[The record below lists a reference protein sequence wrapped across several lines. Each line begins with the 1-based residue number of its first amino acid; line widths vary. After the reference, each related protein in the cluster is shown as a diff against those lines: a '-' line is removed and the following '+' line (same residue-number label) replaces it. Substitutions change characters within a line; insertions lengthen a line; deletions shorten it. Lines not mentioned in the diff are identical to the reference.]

1 MKELLEKIKFTIDKI
16 DSNEDE
22 ATYKI
27 EIKVPFEL
35 GWVERMKFIIEEKD
49 NRRIFQLNYKENKDD
64 FAIFENTITLPTKA
78 LYHYYFSFDINDNTI
93 YFKKN
98 NKEDTSSI
106 SLDDMWKM
114 SVNFEVPDWAKGK
127 IMYHIFVDRFNR
139 GSDEALEEMPNRTI
153 HSSWDEDVEVTPN
166 KDGIWNADFYGGDL
180 KGIEEKLDYIKSL
193 GVSIIYLSPIV
204 WSQSNHRY
212 DTSDYEKVD
221 PYVGTN
227 KDLKDLCDKAHSM
240 GIKIVL
246 DGVFNHTGNDSKYF
260 NEFNHFDE
268 LGAYQSKDSKYY
280 PFYRKYIDNN
290 KVFFDYWWG
299 MKNLPV
305 CDGNSK
311 EWQQYIYGEGG
322 IIDLWFDLGIDGLRL
337 DVADELTDEFI
348 EGIRRAV
355 KRNKEDGFIIG
366 EVWKNPMRMG
376 RGYIESGK
384 GMDSVMNYFLVDAL
398 IRFFKYK
405 DVNKLKEVLREL
417 KTDYPLDTILSSMI
431 FTSTHDIS
439 RAINIFGTKEFQYT
453 GEWAWNLN
461 NNDRDWQKEFKMS
474 QEELDRGKEI
484 YKSYLYTL
492 TFLPGIL
499 SIFYGDEVGLQG
511 MGNLSNRRTFPWN
524 NIDHDLLKY
533 FIGIGKIRGKEKFLE
548 TADFNVV
555 DINDKYFMF
564 ERINEDEKAL
574 ITVNRSSNP
583 VGIYIPSE
591 YRDSIELDSLNDSSK
606 EALNRHGGIVLKKT
620 RYK

>member
-1 MKELLEKIKFTIDKI
+1 MKELLEQIKFNIDKI
-16 DSNEDE
+16 DSNEDN

-35 GWVERMKFIIEEKD
+35 GWIEIMKFIIEEKD
-49 NRRIFQLNYKENKDD
+49 NRSIFQLNYKNNEDN

-78 LYHYYFSFDINDNTI
+78 LYHYYFSFDVNNNTI
-93 YFKKN
+93 YYKKN

-139 GSDEALEEMPNRTI
+139 GNKDPLEELPNRTI
-153 HSSWDEDVEVTPN
+153 HSSWDEDMIVGPN
-166 KDGIWNADFYGGDL
+166 KDGLWNADFYGGDL
-180 KGIEEKLDYIKSL
+180 KGVKDKLDYIKSL

-212 DTSDYEKVD
+212 DTSDYELVD

-240 GIKIVL
+240 GLKIIL

-260 NEFNHFDE
+260 NEYNHFDE
-268 LGAYQSKDSKYY
+268 LGAYQSQDSKYF
-280 PFYRKYIDNN
+280 PFYRKYIENN

-337 DVADELTDEFI
+337 DVADELSDEFI
-348 EGIRRAV
+348 EGIRKAV
-355 KRNKEDGFIIG
+355 KRNKKDGFIIG

-384 GMDSVMNYFLVDAL
+384 GMDSVMNYFLIDAL
-398 IRFFKYK
+398 IRYFKYK
-405 DVNKLKEVLREL
+405 DVNKLNEVLKEL
-417 KTDYPLDTILSSMI
+417 KIDYPLDTILSSMI
-431 FTSTHDIS
+431 FTSTHDIT

-453 GEWAWNLN
+453 GEWAWNLI
-461 NNDRDWQKEFKMS
+461 NNDRKWQNEYKMTK
-474 QEELDRGKEI
+474 EELERGKEI
-484 YKSYLYTL
+484 YKSYIYTL

-499 SIFYGDEVGLQG
+499 SIFYGDEVGLEG
-511 MGNLSNRRTFPWN
+511 MGNLSNRKTFPWN
-524 NIDHDLLKY
+524 NIDYDLLNY
-533 FIGIGKIRGKEKFLE
+533 FISIGKIRNKEKFLE
-548 TADFNVV
+548 TADFNII
-555 DINDKYFMF
+555 DIN
-564 ERINEDEKAL
+564 
-574 ITVNRSSNP
+574 
-583 VGIYIPSE
+583 
-591 YRDSIELDSLNDSSK
+591 
-606 EALNRHGGIVLKKT
+606 
-620 RYK
+620 